1 MPSWIIV
8 TSITVAYLVITLA
21 VGIRAR
27 YSGGGSSTLDEYVT
41 GGRSLGLVLVFFIM
55 GAEIFSAFTFLG
67 GPGWAYSRG
76 APALYILAYTT
87 LMASTGWVLAPRIRQ
102 ISGRLKHLTQADML
116 AARFNSK
123 GLATLIGIISVL
135 GLIPYLTI
143 QITGTGLMFEAATE
157 GRIPFWLGALLA
169 TVVLM
174 LYVYTS
180 GLRGIGWTN
189 LLQGILMV
197 AVGWI
202 FGIAVAKQLYGGVG
216 PMFHRIA
223 DELPQY
229 LTIPGGGDPYG
240 WMAFS
245 TAILVSALGAW
256 MWPHLFMRFYVAKS
270 PKTLKQSLMLYP
282 LFAYIVVPVLFIG
295 FAGILAYRDAP
306 LDDADSV
313 LLQLVVHTAN
323 LSPWLI
329 GLMLAGALAAAMST
343 GANIAHTAAS
353 VATRDIV
360 ANVKTDLDDVQVL
373 RIIKSLVVVVCALG
387 YILSL
392 INPSS
397 LVGTLL
403 AAYGAIVQLLPLTL
417 AVLFWPRATRAGALA
432 GLICGT
438 AVTLLFDFFVAS
450 PLNVNAGIWGLIV
463 NIIVLVAVSLATK
476 PMDEAHLSQFV
487 TARDGQ

>member
-8 TSITVAYLVITLA
+8 TGITVAYLVITLA
-21 VGIRAR
+21 IGIRAGS
-27 YSGGGSSTLDEYVT
+27 SGGGSSTLDEYVA

-102 ISGRLKHLTQADML
+102 ISGRLRHLTQADML
-116 AARFNSK
+116 AARFSSK
-123 GLATLIGIISVL
+123 GLATLIGVISVL

-143 QITGTGLMFEAATE
+143 QITGTGLMFEAATG
-157 GRIPFWLGALLA
+157 GRIPFWLGSLA
-169 TVVLM
+169 ATIVLM

-202 FGIAVAKQLYGGVG
+202 FGFAVAHQLYGGIG

-223 DELPQY
+223 EEAPQF

-240 WMAFS
+240 MAAFS

-256 MWPHLFMRFYVAKS
+256 MWPHLFMRFYAAKS
-270 PKTLKQSLMLYP
+270 SRTLKQGLMLYP
-282 LFAYIVVPVLFIG
+282 LFAFIVVPILFIG
-295 FAGILAYRDAP
+295 FAGILAYRDTP
-306 LDDADSV
+306 LDDPDNV
-313 LLQLVVHTAN
+313 LLKLIVQTAN

-360 ANVKTDLDDVQVL
+360 ANVRTDLDDDQVL

-387 YILSL
+387 YVLAL
-392 INPSS
+392 FNPSS

-417 AVLFWPRATRAGALA
+417 AVLFWPRATRAGAFA

-438 AVTLLFDFFVAS
+438 AVTLLFHFGISS
-450 PLNVNAGIWGLIV
+450 PLHVNAGIWGLIV
-463 NIIVLVAVSLATK
+463 NGVVLVGVSLVTK
-476 PMDEAHLSQFV
+476 PMDEAHLRQFE
-487 TARDGQ
+487 TSRSGE